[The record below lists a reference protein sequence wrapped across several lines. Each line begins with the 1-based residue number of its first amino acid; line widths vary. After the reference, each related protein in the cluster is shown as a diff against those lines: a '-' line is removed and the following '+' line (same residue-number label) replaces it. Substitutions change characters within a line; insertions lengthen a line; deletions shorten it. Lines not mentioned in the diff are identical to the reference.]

1 MWCPKLGKTLPKE
14 QECSVYTLI
23 TCKSQ
28 FKKSKQIIAQPARSA
43 QSAFYHDQC
52 NRCGVQFTH
61 VVNGQANLER
71 QKNCLRDKS
80 TQIPQDMLGTPTWQ
94 RTTRFQLRQ
103 TLNKD
108 IYGYLWEPGEFS
120 LFKRKPLSLIF
131 GVRNNKFEY
140 LIKHLIS
147 VRIK

>member
-1 MWCPKLGKTLPKE
+1 MHSLHGLRGLHSLRFIMTNATAV
-14 QECSVYTLI
+14 ECSSLTW
-23 TCKSQ
+23 SMGR
-28 FKKSKQIIAQPARSA
+28 QIWR
-43 QSAFYHDQC
+43 DK
-52 NRCGVQFTH
+52 R
-61 VVNGQANLER
+61 
-71 QKNCLRDKS
+71 NCLRDTS

-147 VRIK
+147 VRIKYDISRF

>member
-1 MWCPKLGKTLPKE
+1 M
-14 QECSVYTLI
+14 
-23 TCKSQ
+23 
-28 FKKSKQIIAQPARSA
+28 
-43 QSAFYHDQC
+43 
-52 NRCGVQFTH
+52 
-61 VVNGQANLER
+61 VNGQANLER
-71 QKNCLRDKS
+71 KKKFLRDK
-80 TQIPQDMLGTPTWQ
+80 TIQIPQDMLVTPTWQ

-108 IYGYLWEPGEFS
+108 VHGHLWEPGEFS

>member
-1 MWCPKLGKTLPKE
+1 MQPLWGAVHSRGQWVGKFGDK
-14 QECSVYTLI
+14 
-23 TCKSQ
+23 
-28 FKKSKQIIAQPARSA
+28 R
-43 QSAFYHDQC
+43 
-52 NRCGVQFTH
+52 
-61 VVNGQANLER
+61 
-71 QKNCLRDKS
+71 NCLRDKS

-108 IYGYLWEPGEFS
+108 IYGHLWEPGEFS
-120 LFKRKPLSLIF
+120 LLERKPLSLIF
-131 GVRNNKFEY
+131 GIRNNKFEY